1 MQCLHLAGGA
11 EEDEAVVGIVGQD
24 SINLGLVRVDA
35 LEAVDEDGD
44 EVREGLGSCGMNVRV
59 RWTVPVVG
67 DVADGARP
75 PPELIAD
82 RKSVV

>member
-1 MQCLHLAGGA
+1 MLI
-11 EEDEAVVGIVGQD
+11 AVCTH
-24 SINLGLVRVDA
+24 S
-35 LEAVDEDGD
+35 AVDEDEDED

-75 PPELIAD
+75 PPELIA
-82 RKSVV
+82 RTEGFGALE